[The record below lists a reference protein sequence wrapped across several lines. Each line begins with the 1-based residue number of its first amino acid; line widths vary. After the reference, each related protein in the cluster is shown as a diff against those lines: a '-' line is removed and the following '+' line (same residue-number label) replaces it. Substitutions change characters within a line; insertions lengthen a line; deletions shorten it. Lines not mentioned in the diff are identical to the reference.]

1 MDFLNLM
8 KRKDDIFTIELH
20 DSDLIFTRYLYVKDE
35 VCIALLVS
43 ILNKSED
50 AIFWAYELYYSGFK
64 NELFT
69 LIWKIYYD
77 FFATLNPTF
86 EAYLMKKHKEWL
98 LEPED
103 QSRIVSAI
111 IQDLLF
117 RPFNADVFF
126 LRNAAEKFDIDITYA
141 HVAEKIT
148 DTTEIR
154 HNLTQWVKTSDYRS
168 IVQWIFNINKNVIYV
183 ADIYNICLDIFQE
196 TDVKIVKTKP
206 VKTKSF
212 EKLDFININPNVILL
227 AKIMCLF
234 SKKENLKKGRSIYI
248 NVEPEDIIPYET
260 IGVSIDLKHYQILE
274 NATICGIDD
283 FNHLSLFNL
292 KRSKYNLKEKYW
304 YNWEYHASF
313 SPIWFQRI
321 KQFGGE
327 HDFTKKKIIFKE
339 EPDDELMQEFYGLF
353 GLEPDEQKQ
362 IVQQKNIKEIKK
374 VHNWKWFND
383 QYRKNGLFE
392 IYEEELEEFD
402 ISGLIY

>member
-1 MDFLNLM
+1 MDFSNLM
-8 KRKDDIFTIELH
+8 KRKDDIFAIELN

-98 LEPED
+98 KTPED

-117 RPFNADVFF
+117 RPFNTDVFF
-126 LRNAAEKFDIDITYA
+126 LRNAAENFDIDISYA
-141 HVAEKIT
+141 DDTEKIT
-148 DTTEIR
+148 ETVDLR
-154 HNLTQWVKTSDYRS
+154 HNLTQWIKTSDYRS
-168 IVQWIFNINKNVIYV
+168 IVQWIFNINKNVISV
-183 ADIYNICLDIFQE
+183 ADIYNIYLDIFQE
-196 TDVKIVKTKP
+196 NDLKIT
-206 VKTKSF
+206 KTKSAKDF
-212 EKLDFININPNVILL
+212 DFININPNVILL

-234 SKKENLKKGRSIYI
+234 SKKETLKRGRSIYI
-248 NVEPEDIIPYET
+248 NVEPEDIVPYET
-260 IGVSIDLKHYQILE
+260 IGMSTDLKHYQILE
-274 NATICGIDD
+274 KATICGIDD
-283 FNHLSLFNL
+283 FNHLSLFKL
-292 KRSKYNLKEKYW
+292 KRSKYNLKAKYW

-327 HDFTKKKIIFKE
+327 HDFTKKKIIFQE
-339 EPDDELMQEFYGLF
+339 EPDDDLMQEFYGLY

-383 QYRKNGLFE
+383 KYRKNGLFE

-402 ISGLIY
+402 VSGLIY